1 MTATSPKAKGP
12 IRIDLQA
19 VLASK
24 LGKRSR
30 FVPRFLVRRLEKI
43 IRAERLNKL
52 LADNYPAKGADFCRG
67 VLDDLRVSVTAKG
80 AGNLPS
86 PDHRRVVIVSNHPLG
101 GLDGM
106 ALIDYFTKYFGS
118 PVYFVVNDL
127 LMALE
132 PLNDVFVP
140 VNKHGSQSRKA
151 AADLDGA
158 FASDRPVIVFPAGL
172 VSRLGKKGH
181 IADLEWKKMFVNR
194 AIASGRDVI
203 PVYFSGHNS
212 KSFYR
217 LARRRKQLGINFNIE
232 MVYLPREVF
241 RSEGKSFEIHIG
253 PLIPV
258 RELKGGKEAAI
269 TSLKIRE
276 KVYNLAR

>member
-1 MTATSPKAKGP
+1 MSSNTTTAKGP

-43 IRAERLNKL
+43 IRAERLNRL
-52 LADNYPAKGADFCRG
+52 LADNYPKTGADFCRG
-67 VLDDLRVSVTAKG
+67 VLDDLRVTVTAAG
-80 AGNLPS
+80 AENLPS
-86 PDHRRVVIVSNHPLG
+86 PDRRRVVIVSNHPLG

-106 ALIDYFTKYFGS
+106 ALIDYFTRYFGT

-140 VNKHGSQSRKA
+140 VNKHGSQSKKA
-151 AADLDGA
+151 AANLDEA

-172 VSRLGKKGH
+172 VSRLGKKGQ

-194 AIASGRDVI
+194 AIATGRDVI
-203 PVYFSGHNS
+203 PVFFSGHNS
-212 KSFYR
+212 KSFYS

-232 MVYLPREVF
+232 MIYLPREVF

-258 RELKGGKEAAI
+258 RELKGGREAAD
-269 TSLKIRE
+269 TALNIRE
-276 KVYNLAR
+276 KVYKLAR